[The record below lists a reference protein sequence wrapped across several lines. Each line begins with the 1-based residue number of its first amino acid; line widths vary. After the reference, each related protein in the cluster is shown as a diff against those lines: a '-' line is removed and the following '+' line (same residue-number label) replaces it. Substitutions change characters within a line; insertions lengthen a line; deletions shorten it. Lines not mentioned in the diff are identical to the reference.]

1 MNNRGILRLLLF
13 SLLALIAGF
22 IEAFITAG
30 VHSLF
35 FILLPLTAF
44 AFGYFS
50 SWRRGLFYGFLLF
63 CSYTFAIS
71 IIWWGAG
78 SPNLL
83 YPFPSIYAFFAG
95 GFGLLLIGALSPMV
109 RKNIR
114 SLHFNLCA
122 SYPGSNDHLVRLL
135 RHAPLRLLLPDYHPI
150 QQKTSPTL
158 KSTCRRDAVSGEPYE
173 ELYEQP
179 YDMPGHLTEDFTSE
193 LVDTEWGRMLKISI
207 PSLKREDVPVDRYT
221 ANIIFRQKNVPIELI
236 QLAPKYDAEQLDI
249 VESRRMTWFVKSR
262 ESLTIE
268 RFTVP
273 VKITAD
279 TQAQVRLTLWNRTDR
294 SEAVNFTYSRSYPY
308 TERIGCDISTGDE
321 WVFVPAEASSNM
333 SIRGISD

>member
-1 MNNRGILRLLLF
+1 MNNRGIIRLLLF

-22 IEAFITAG
+22 AEAFITAG

-71 IIWWGAG
+71 IIWWGAD

-114 SLHFNLCA
+114 SFVSIFALVILSVMTISCGCSAMPHYGYYYQIIIQSSENLTNLEI
-122 SYPGSNDHLVRLL
+122 Y
-135 RHAPLRLLLPDYHPI
+135 LP
-150 QQKTSPTL
+150 TG
-158 KSTCRRDAVSGEPYE
+158 AVSGEPYE

-179 YDMPGHLTEDFTSE
+179 LDVPGHLTEDFTSE
-193 LVDTEWGRMLKISI
+193 LVDT
-207 PSLKREDVPVDRYT
+207 
-221 ANIIFRQKNVPIELI
+221 
-236 QLAPKYDAEQLDI
+236 
-249 VESRRMTWFVKSR
+249 
-262 ESLTIE
+262 
-268 RFTVP
+268 
-273 VKITAD
+273 
-279 TQAQVRLTLWNRTDR
+279 
-294 SEAVNFTYSRSYPY
+294 
-308 TERIGCDISTGDE
+308 
-321 WVFVPAEASSNM
+321 
-333 SIRGISD
+333 